1 MRTII
6 SFAALF
12 LSAAFVQLS
21 SGALAPLD
29 ALAGTMLGFTARDIG
44 LMGSTHFLGF
54 FLGCWLTPRL
64 MGAIGHSRAFAAMA
78 AIGAIGALLHP
89 VFYDPIAWALLRILT
104 GITVAGCYSV
114 IESWLQ
120 AKVDNANRGRVISI
134 YRIVDMSASVAAQGV
149 VAVLDPTSYIAY
161 NIIAVICCLCLL
173 PLTVTTAKPP
183 PSPNSPRLRPLMV
196 FRLSPLAAF
205 SVLIVGLT
213 NSSFRMVGP
222 IYAIESGL
230 DAAGVALFM
239 AAGVGGGA
247 LSQWPAGWLSDK
259 FDRRWVLIWIS
270 LLSMAVSAVISLSG
284 TVTGVWV
291 YVAAFTFGAA
301 IFPLFSIAAAHANDF
316 AKPEDMVELNTGLMF
331 LYGVGAIISPL
342 VAASLIESYG
352 PSALFFYIS
361 AAHLTLI
368 IFGLWRMLRR
378 PVLAT
383 KTEHKYMPR
392 TSFLFTRIFKSQK
405 M

>member
-21 SGALAPLD
+21 SGALSPLD
-29 ALAGTMLGFTARDIG
+29 ALAGSALGFSARDIG

-89 VFYDPIAWALLRILT
+89 VFYDPLAWAALRVLT

-114 IESWLQ
+114 IESWMQ
-120 AKVDNANRGRVISI
+120 AKVDNANRGRVVSI
-134 YRIVDMSASVAAQGV
+134 YRIVDMAASVAAQGV

-173 PLTVTTAKPP
+173 PLTMTTAKPP
-183 PSPNSPRLRPLMV
+183 PSPVSPRLRPLMV
-196 FRLSPLAAF
+196 FQRSPLAAF

-222 IYAIESGL
+222 VYAIESGL
-230 DAAGVALFM
+230 NATGVALFM

-259 FDRRWVLIWIS
+259 YDRRWVLIWIS

-291 YVAAFTFGAA
+291 YVAAFSFGAA

-316 AKPEDMVELNTGLMF
+316 AKPEEMVELNTGLMF
-331 LYGVGAIISPL
+331 LYGVGAIISPIA
-342 VAASLIESYG
+342 AASLIESYG
-352 PSALFFYIS
+352 PSALFIYIS
-361 AAHLTLI
+361 AAHLALI
-368 IFGLWRMLRR
+368 LFGLWRMRRR
-378 PVLAT
+378 PVAT
-383 KTEHKYMPR
+383 AKTEHKYVPR
-392 TSFLFTRIFKSQK
+392 TSFLFTRIFKSRN